1 MRIRTPNDW
10 ALARRDLLKYL
21 GVGAACLP
29 LLNAGRARA
38 AGKVTDRKLVILHT
52 SEGYRMQYWKP
63 ASTGPLTTLPETLT
77 PFEKHKQ
84 DVIVM
89 PNMNNVGFGTGASG
103 GHGSY
108 GSIYYGLEP
117 GKVSYKKPKGS
128 TFDQHIAA
136 NMPKNA
142 SGRQCLPLHIQLER
156 SPQSNP
162 SSPASNRCF
171 FINGQPVNPIGN
183 PYMVYNEIFAGKGM
197 ATPAPMPG
205 MPNAVDMAATEKLM
219 LRKKSILDYV
229 GKNLEAFKNRLGTE
243 DKKAI
248 ELHHQSVRDLEMQLS
263 GGGAGAGPL
272 PTGAACD
279 PKSPAMIDVND
290 PKQYPNILDAHLTL
304 IVHALGCGITRIAS
318 VQTSDSSGNN
328 IDFGFV
334 PGVPLKG
341 TGYKSA
347 ARNYHDLGH
356 NPVLGGVDHKKIVDK
371 WFMQQ
376 WANLLDR
383 MKATPDGE
391 GTLLSNSIVL
401 MGNHMQDGSNH
412 DANHIPWLTA
422 GSAAGFFKT
431 GHTIA
436 EGKPTNGLMTEIC
449 NAFEVKSIYGYDLA
463 EIRAT

>member
-29 LLNAGRARA
+29 LLNAGRAKA
-38 AGKVTDRKLVILHT
+38 AGKAADRKLVVLHT

-63 ASTGPLTTLPETLT
+63 ASTGPLATLPETLT
-77 PFEKHKQ
+77 PFEKHKA
-84 DVIVM
+84 DLIVM

-128 TFDQHIAA
+128 TFDQHIIATL
-136 NMPKNA
+136 PKSA
-142 SGRQCLPLHIQLER
+142 SGRPCLPLHIQLER

-171 FINGQPVNPIGN
+171 FNQGQPVNPIGN
-183 PYMVYNEIFAGKGM
+183 PYQVYMEIFAGKAP
-197 ATPAPMPG
+197 ATPMPG
-205 MPNAVDMAATEKLM
+205 MPNATDMAAAEKLFM
-219 LRKKSILDYV
+219 RKKSILDYV

-263 GGGAGAGPL
+263 GVGAGG
-272 PTGAACD
+272 GGGGGGGKCE
-279 PKSPAMIDVND
+279 PKAISMIDVND
-290 PKQYPNILDAHLTL
+290 PAKYPDILDAHMWL
-304 IVHALGCGITRIAS
+304 IVAALSCGVTRVAS
-318 VQTSDSSGNN
+318 IQTSDSSGNN
-328 IDFGFV
+328 INFAFV
-334 PGVPLKG
+334 AGVPDSG
-341 TGYKSA
+341 TGYKTKF
-347 ARNYHDLGH
+347 RNYHDLGH

-383 MKATPDGE
+383 MKAVPDGE

-422 GSAAGFFKT
+422 GSCAGFFKT
-431 GHTIA
+431 GHTLP

-449 NAFEVKSIYGYDLA
+449 NAFETKSIYGYELP
-463 EIRAT
+463 EIRAA